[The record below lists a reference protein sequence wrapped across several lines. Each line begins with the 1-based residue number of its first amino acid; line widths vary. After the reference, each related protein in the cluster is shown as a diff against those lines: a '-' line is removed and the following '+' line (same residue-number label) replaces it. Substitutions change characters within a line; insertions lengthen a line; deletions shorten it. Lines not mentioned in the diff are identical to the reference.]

1 MVIRGTI
8 ILLLSVTSIVIF
20 LAPASARSADKK
32 DFSTAADV
40 AGDSVGKGPLIFAY
54 TYAYTYTPEFRIYVY
69 SVQYRGFL
77 AYTCTYIY
85 MYSVKRK
92 I

>member
-8 ILLLSVTSIVIF
+8 ILLLSVISFVIF

-40 AGDSVGKGPLIFAY
+40 AGDSVGKRSSNFCIYICL
-54 TYAYTYTPEFRIYVY
+54 YAQERREG
-69 SVQYRGFL
+69 QKDL
-77 AYTCTYIY
+77 
-85 MYSVKRK
+85 
-92 I
+92 